1 MLSRKCLRN
10 AETSFIH
17 GICQGIDTCT
27 EEVKKFFAPE
37 FRNRLDGTIKFNK
50 LDKSIMRKIVI
61 KFIDEINE
69 LMIEKGLHITISES
83 AVEELAKKGYEPS
96 MGARPLKRLFETEL
110 KKPLSKRILF
120 EDLRNCKLIVN
131 YADGEISF
139 ANIET

>member
-1 MLSRKCLRN
+1 
-10 AETSFIH
+10 
-17 GICQGIDTCT
+17 
-27 EEVKKFFAPE
+27 
-37 FRNRLDGTIKFNK
+37 
-50 LDKSIMRKIVI
+50 
-61 KFIDEINE
+61 
-69 LMIEKGLHITISES
+69 
-83 AVEELAKKGYEPS
+83 